1 MQKIWSKEKLLLSF
15 NISNISFCFHFAEN
29 QKNRKNKWRRNKKCE
44 IIITAEKRRRKIK
57 MLRRTQ
63 KNRKKVIK
71 LFRKPPN
78 KRCFHSA
85 QLSKTKN
92 VCGFWSRVMIMGVGR
107 GLAAWNCIYEKK
119 PRSSSKE
126 KLSSRKTL

>member
-1 MQKIWSKEKLLLSF
+1 MRNNYNRRKTT
-15 NISNISFCFHFAEN
+15 
-29 QKNRKNKWRRNKKCE
+29 QKNKDAAPH
-44 IIITAEKRRRKIK
+44 T
-57 MLRRTQ
+57 

-107 GLAAWNCIYEKK
+107 GLATWNCIYEKK

-126 KLSSRKTL
+126 K